1 MKKLLYMVS
10 LMLGAG
16 ACMNKVPVDFGEVEP
31 KLVMNAQL
39 ESQEGE
45 QLIYLSESSQ
55 VSLKPVHGAEVTVY
69 VDGKPLATAREVE
82 TEDIS
87 DKSMNAAA
95 YSFQGG
101 FPVGSQ
107 VKVSAKKG
115 SWEAW
120 AQADVLPPPSISAV
134 DTLRT
139 LEQEMAGEFEY
150 TEEVFHV
157 KISFKDL
164 PGDNYYQVGVMAYK
178 QVTLVDAQGETREKI
193 YYENLP
199 MSGGNDPV
207 LGGAAAGM
215 SIFDLGKTYLVFS
228 DEMFRDQEYTL
239 RLSVPAELLSSA
251 PLSWDQEF
259 IPAYFLT
266 TTTLVP
272 WLECISREEYDYM
285 NALNN
290 LENFGYTSQVIVEPT
305 TIPSNVNGG
314 LGFLAVRSRTQAA
327 SMELPVVRTDL
338 YFDPDFDPDF
348 DADEGK

>member
-1 MKKLLYMVS
+1 MKKLLYMVA

-139 LEQEMAGEFEY
+139 LEQEMAGNFEY

-157 KISFKDL
+157 KITFKDL
-164 PGDNYYQVGVMAYK
+164 SGDNYYQVGVMVYK

-215 SIFDLGKTYLVFS
+215 SIFDLEKTYLVFS

-251 PLSWDQEF
+251 LLDWNREF
-259 IPAYFLT
+259 IPVYFLT

-327 SMELPVVRTDL
+327 SMELPVIRTDL
-338 YFDPDFDPDF
+338 FIDPTFPQSEQN
-348 DADEGK
+348 AGQ

>member
-1 MKKLLYMVS
+1 MKKLLYMVA
-10 LMLGAG
+10 LTLVAG

-39 ESQEGE
+39 ESREGE

-69 VDGKPLATAREVE
+69 VDGKPLATASEVE
-82 TEDIS
+82 AEDIPN
-87 DKSMNAAA
+87 KSPNAAA
-95 YSFQGG
+95 YSFLGG

-139 LEQEMAGEFEY
+139 LEQEMAGDFEY

-164 PGDNYYQVGVMAYK
+164 PGDNYYQVGVLAYK
-178 QVTLVDAQGETREKI
+178 QVTLVDAMGETREKL
-193 YYENLP
+193 YYENLS
-199 MSGGNDPV
+199 MSGSSDPV

-215 SIFDLGKTYLVFS
+215 SIFDLGKTFLVFS
-228 DEMFRDQEYTL
+228 DQMFRDQEYTL

-251 PLSWDQEF
+251 LLDWDGEF
-259 IPAYFLT
+259 IPVYFLT

-285 NALNN
+285 SALNN

-338 YFDPDFDPDF
+338 YFDPTFPQSEQN
-348 DADEGK
+348 AGQ